1 MVSNSVASRTDQVIL
16 AGNLDKVARA
26 VAMALCKRNVKV
38 INHLQYLSVVVDQR
52 FELCKNKLFGFFFG
66 FYNCLMVSYLVQL
79 ELGRACLHTAQVT
92 LVVYRKY

>member
-38 INHLQYLSVVVDQR
+38 INHLQYLRVCLVARICLAWLISLIQV
-52 FELCKNKLFGFFFG
+52 ELILINGIHMQSFG
-66 FYNCLMVSYLVQL
+66 
-79 ELGRACLHTAQVT
+79 CLH
-92 LVVYRKY
+92 